1 MAHLEKQSSER
12 TTESSSSMFGRY
24 ARAQYGAL
32 ARMRGRMFVNG
43 LRSGQGVIEFS
54 ARSIAYFA
62 YATIG
67 IGMAIGAGAVA
78 YSLVADH
85 EWNMLPLETWVVLVV
100 WQAMAVGL
108 ASFQEQ
114 YDLSGLLRFP
124 VRFASYY
131 VLYLIFGLIDIST
144 IIGSLCC
151 AGIVVGVALAN
162 PRIIGWSVLAVAL
175 FTAFNALL
183 ARAVLA
189 WIDRWL
195 AKRRSRELISV
206 VFVLGLLS
214 LQLLNPALHEQKA
227 QGARHG
233 SAHSS
238 QPGFWAHQLRQWTAF
253 ANVAQ
258 EWLPPGLT
266 AKAVASAATRD
277 TRGDVEAA
285 ALLGLSV
292 LGAGGLLAI
301 RLRSEFRGESFG
313 EAPDRKSVSAKTGGW
328 IVAGGPV
335 GAIIEKDLRTLS
347 RSIPQLYSLVVPML
361 MVLIVGSLFRNNG
374 GMFTDA
380 TAGSH
385 GSQHFALPLCVAYGL
400 LGFTQLVY
408 NALGPEGKGIQL
420 LFFAPVRIRHVLL
433 AKNLLHATLY
443 VLVAAG
449 SALLACL
456 RLGWPSP
463 VVMVT
468 AVSWILFALP
478 ANLAAGNILSITM
491 AYRVNLGRI
500 GRQSGSQGNALLSML
515 IQTSLLAI
523 GAGVISVCSVLGRP
537 WLAPAI
543 LIVCSGVA
551 ILVWLRVLQNSD
563 AMANGRRDTLIAL
576 LAKTE

>member
-1 MAHLEKQSSER
+1 MADLARQGSGTTSEK
-12 TTESSSSMFGRY
+12 TSSSIFGSV

-43 LRSGQGVIEFS
+43 LRSGQGVFEFS
-54 ARSIAYFA
+54 ARTIAYCA
-62 YATIG
+62 YAMIG
-67 IGMAIGAGAVA
+67 LGMAVGAGAA
-78 YSLVADH
+78 SFSLVLNH
-85 EWNMLPLETWVVLVV
+85 EWSMLPIETWVVLVV
-100 WQAMAVGL
+100 WQAMAIGL

-124 VRFASYY
+124 VSFGSFYA
-131 VLYLIFGLIDIST
+131 LFLIFGLIDIST
-144 IIGSLCC
+144 IIGVLCC
-151 AGIVVGVALAN
+151 TGIVVGVSLAN
-162 PRIIGWSVLAVAL
+162 PQIIGWSILAVGL
-175 FTAFNALL
+175 FTIFNALL

-206 VFVLGLLS
+206 VFVLALLS
-214 LQLLNPALHEQKA
+214 LQLLNPALHDHE
-227 QGARHG
+227 GRTNRSNG
-233 SAHSS
+233 AHSRS
-238 QPGFWAHQLRQWTAF
+238 QWTLRLRHWTTLTSG
-253 ANVAQ
+253 AQ
-258 EWLPPGLT
+258 QWLPPGLT

-277 TRGDVEAA
+277 TRGDVESAV
-285 ALLGLSV
+285 LLGLSA
-292 LGAGGLLAI
+292 LGAGGLLAL
-301 RLRSEFRGESFG
+301 RLRAEYRGESFG
-313 EAPDRKSVSAKTGGW
+313 EAPDRKSVSPKTGSW
-328 IVAGGPV
+328 IAVGGPV

-361 MVLIVGSLFRNNG
+361 MVLIVGSLFKNNG
-374 GMFTDA
+374 GLFNEA
-380 TAGSH
+380 ASSNHRSG
-385 GSQHFALPLCVAYGL
+385 QFALPLCVAYGL

-420 LFFAPVRIRHVLL
+420 LFLAPVRIRYVLL

-443 VLVAAG
+443 AVVAAG
-449 SALLACL
+449 SALLACV

-515 IQTSLLAI
+515 IQTGLLAI
-523 GAGVISVCSVLGRP
+523 GAGVISVCNLLGRP
-537 WLAPAI
+537 WLAPAT

-551 ILVWLRVLQNSD
+551 IFVWLRVLHNSD

>member
-1 MAHLEKQSSER
+1 MADVARQNPEAIADF
-12 TTESSSSMFGRY
+12 SSSMFGKY

-43 LRSGQGVIEFS
+43 LRSTQGVFEFS
-54 ARSIAYFA
+54 ARTMAYFA

-67 IGMAIGAGAVA
+67 IGMAIGAGAA
-78 YSLVADH
+78 AFSLVVNH
-85 EWNMLPLETWVVLVV
+85 EWNMLPVETWVVLVV

-124 VRFASYY
+124 VSFGSFYA
-131 VLYLIFGLIDIST
+131 LFLIFGLIDIST
-144 IIGSLCC
+144 IIGTLCC
-151 AGIVVGVALAN
+151 SGIVVGIAIAN
-162 PRIIGWSVLAVAL
+162 PQIIGWSLLVVAL
-175 FTAFNALL
+175 FTVFNALL

-206 VFVLGLLS
+206 VFVFAVLS
-214 LQLLNPALHEQKA
+214 LQLLNPALHDHDG
-227 QGARHG
+227 QGARPHAHG
-233 SAHSS
+233 SGAS
-238 QPGFWAHQLRQWTAF
+238 FWAHRLRHLAAF
-253 ANVAQ
+253 ASGAQ

-266 AKAVASAATRD
+266 ARAIASAATKD
-277 TRGDVEAA
+277 PAGDVESAV
-285 ALLGLSV
+285 LLGLGV
-292 LGAGGLLAI
+292 LGAGGLLAL
-301 RLRSEFRGESFG
+301 RLRAEYRGESFG
-313 EAPDRKSVSAKTGGW
+313 EAPDRKSDSSKTGGW
-328 IVAGGPV
+328 RVAGGPV

-374 GMFTDA
+374 GVFNENAST
-380 TAGSH
+380 GHRS
-385 GSQHFALPLCVAYGL
+385 GQFAMPLCVAYGL

-420 LFFAPVRIRHVLL
+420 LFFAPVRIRYVLL

-443 VLVAAG
+443 ALVAAG

-463 VVMVT
+463 VVVVT
-468 AVSWILFALP
+468 TVSWILFALP

-515 IQTSLLAI
+515 IQTGLLAV
-523 GAGVISVCSVLGRP
+523 GAGVITVCGLLGKQ

-543 LIVCSGVA
+543 LIVCAVIA
-551 ILVWLRVLQNSD
+551 IFIWLRVLHNSD
-563 AMANGRRDTLIAL
+563 AMANARRDTLIAL